1 MCFFALFFA
10 SPFGSIDVVRR
21 RFETTRLPGVCET
34 TAGLLEGLRQV
45 IERDIKTGFP
55 QVDCG
60 FDGSVLLQLQRL
72 PNRMAQLASLSLAND
87 CVLYVINAD
96 QSQLNAISDGHEFKE
111 LVCRLHQQAH
121 CYLVLLVSAHCYE
134 DLYFSDSSGLFSW
147 CEENQ
152 RVLLLVLPVSWGAV
166 ELVEQTVGRD
176 CVNGRSCIVFV
187 DVAAPAKEKQVIMS
201 RVLKCGYRFCT
212 SQALRCFSF
221 GSRLPL
227 RHSPHFWQ
235 ESLSTV
241 QEEKGGEFDCVKW

>member
-1 MCFFALFFA
+1 MAMCFFALFFT

-21 RFETTRLPGVCET
+21 RFEPLDYLEYVKQQQVCWK
-34 TAGLLEGLRQV
+34 GLRQV

-96 QSQLNAISDGHEFKE
+96 QSQLNAISDGHEFKG

-134 DLYFSDSSGLFSW
+134 DLYFRIRAAYLVGAKRISEF
-147 CEENQ
+147 
-152 RVLLLVLPVSWGAV
+152 LLLVVPVSWSAV

-201 RVLKCGYRFCT
+201 R
-212 SQALRCFSF
+212 A
-221 GSRLPL
+221 
-227 RHSPHFWQ
+227 
-235 ESLSTV
+235 
-241 QEEKGGEFDCVKW
+241 